1 MEFIELTESQYE
13 AFVATH
19 KYRNFLNAAAAFKMK
34 KENGF
39 MVVYVGVMEKGKI
52 IAASGISLIP
62 WKRFFTYA
70 YCQRGFLLDYH
81 DMVLFRFFHKHLIEF
96 CKKYRVVYITCDPY
110 VTYRERDGNGNPVA
124 GGYCHEYI
132 MTAFRQLGYIH
143 QGFTTGFVPDQQVR
157 WAFVLDLMGHDEE
170 SLLKQMDNQR
180 RRCINKSLKQGIKVK
195 ELKIEELH
203 IFMKLMD
210 YAAKTRCFTKL
221 PKSYYEQRMRYLK
234 DDAKA
239 VVAYLDVND
248 YLERMNTQLVKEEEA
263 LHRIESALPENI
275 NPQKMQKKRDM
286 HIERIQTICKHKDN
300 ALALQSKY
308 GDTVM
313 LAGAFYIRYEDSLVY
328 LSAGAYD
335 EFRTYNGSYA
345 IHWYMMRYALHQGI
359 RRYDFYGI
367 SGDFSVHAVDHG
379 VFAFKKGFGG
389 VVEEYVGVFE
399 YPLRKHLYRLLKN
412 SD

>member
-170 SLLKQMDNQR
+170 SLLKQMENQR
-180 RRCINKSLKQGIKVK
+180 RRRINKS
-195 ELKIEELH
+195 
-203 IFMKLMD
+203 
-210 YAAKTRCFTKL
+210 
-221 PKSYYEQRMRYLK
+221 
-234 DDAKA
+234 
-239 VVAYLDVND
+239 
-248 YLERMNTQLVKEEEA
+248 
-263 LHRIESALPENI
+263 
-275 NPQKMQKKRDM
+275 
-286 HIERIQTICKHKDN
+286 
-300 ALALQSKY
+300 
-308 GDTVM
+308 
-313 LAGAFYIRYEDSLVY
+313 
-328 LSAGAYD
+328 
-335 EFRTYNGSYA
+335 
-345 IHWYMMRYALHQGI
+345 
-359 RRYDFYGI
+359 
-367 SGDFSVHAVDHG
+367 
-379 VFAFKKGFGG
+379 
-389 VVEEYVGVFE
+389 
-399 YPLRKHLYRLLKN
+399 
-412 SD
+412 